1 MWVALSVDLE
11 PNKDDTLAGIAEAM
25 EWFDETVPRG
35 TVYAT
40 YRIATELPTVLESL
54 AETHEIGV
62 HVHPR
67 EFGHEHDQL
76 ARLPVERQRELIDET
91 RTALADAVSTPPSRI
106 TSFRAGRHS
115 ASLDTLAVLSEL
127 EFDVDASVNVRYDD
141 YLPDR
146 LTTRVEPT
154 WVADELLE
162 LPTTYYRPSLLS
174 RASLRVF
181 PQREITATAN
191 TLRTDSPI
199 CSGVRALRELFSST
213 RSGVSMYMHPY
224 DATDHHAELP
234 NAGGAFRTRVE
245 TVLADVNDPSSF
257 VTATD
262 VRDRVVQST

>member
-1 MWVALSVDLE
+1 MWLALSVDLE
-11 PNKDDTLAGIAEAM
+11 PNKDDTLTGIDDAM

-76 ARLPVERQRELIDET
+76 AELSAKRQRELIDET
-91 RTALADAVSTPPSRI
+91 RTALADAISTPPSRI

-154 WVADELLE
+154 WIDDELLE

-199 CSGVRALRELFSST
+199 CSGVRAIRELFSST

-224 DATDHHAELP
+224 DATNYHTALP
-234 NAGGAFRTRVE
+234 NAGSEFRDRLE
-245 TVLADVNDPSSF
+245 TIVADANDGDAF

-262 VRDRVVQST
+262 VRDHLVQST